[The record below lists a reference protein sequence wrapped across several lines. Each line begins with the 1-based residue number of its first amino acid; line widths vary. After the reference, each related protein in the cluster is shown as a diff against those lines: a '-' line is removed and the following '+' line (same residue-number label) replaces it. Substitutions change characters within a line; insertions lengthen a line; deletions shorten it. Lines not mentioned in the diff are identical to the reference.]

1 MRQRETS
8 RGGGGDR
15 SRHTGHDRPWDA
27 KFLQMRNLLAEATED
42 AGVSSLE
49 SDHSLP
55 RQCLLGDVRVDLGLS
70 G

>member
-15 SRHTGHDRPWDA
+15 SRHTGHDGPRDT

-42 AGVSSLE
+42 AGVPALE

-55 RQCLLGDVRVDLGLS
+55 RQCLLGDMRVDLGLS